1 MAYSRKDIE
10 QQHSQ
15 YKGMMPRWEYFIRS
29 YLGGKEYQDGKFLQ
43 EYQLELESEYFKRLN
58 YTPLDNHARNVI
70 DIYSSFLFRVP
81 PTRELGT
88 LQDDP
93 SVDQFL
99 DDADYEGRTFDALM
113 REVQNYASIYGHC
126 WLLVDKPPTNVFTR
140 AEELQQGIRPYL
152 NIYTPENI
160 YDWHYTRSE
169 SGYYVLDYLKIRESI
184 DEQGEYFKLWYL
196 DKIDTVYISAKN
208 RDEPKLIESLPNPL
222 GRIPA
227 VIVYN
232 QRSPMRGIGVSDLT
246 DIADLQKA
254 IYNELSEIEQIIRLS
269 NHPSLVKTR
278 DTDATAGAGSII
290 EIPDNIDAN
299 LKPYILQPS
308 GSNLD
313 GVLKS
318 IEHKVDAINRL
329 SHVGAIRATGE
340 RIQSGIALR
349 TEFQL
354 LNAKLAEKAK
364 LMELAE
370 EQMWQFWFMYY
381 DQTWMGKVEYPG
393 SFNIRDTGKEIEQLA
408 IAKNTATTASLGE
421 THIRTI
427 ISHHTNT
434 YRIAIFRRKKY
445 PLARLQTFPDNFEF
459 VRNNGSLSAKKYPL
473 STSDGYRVLGNA
485 VPPLLAFHIAMRI
498 KKNWDLYFKAN

>member
-1 MAYSRKDIE
+1 MAYSRQDIE
-10 QQHSQ
+10 QQHSH
-15 YKGMMPRWEYFIRS
+15 YKGMINRWEYFIRS
-29 YLGGKEYQDGKFLQ
+29 YLGGKEYKDGKFLQ
-43 EYQLELESEYFKRLN
+43 QYKLELENEFFDRLT
-58 YTPLDNHARNVI
+58 YTPLDNHCRNI
-70 DIYSSFLFRVP
+70 IHIYSSYLFRVP
-81 PTRELGT
+81 ATRELGILENDAT
-88 LQDDP
+88 VPYFLQD
-93 SVDQFL
+93 
-99 DDADYEGRTFDALM
+99 ADLEGRSFDSLM

-126 WLLVDKPPTNVFTR
+126 WVLVDKPSTNVFTR

-160 YDWHYTRSE
+160 LDWHYTRGE
-169 SGYYVLDYLKIRESI
+169 SGYYILDYLKVRESI
-184 DEQGEYFKLWYL
+184 DDNGEYYKLWYL
-196 DKIDTVYISAKN
+196 DKIDTVFVSTMN
-208 RDEPKLIESLPNPL
+208 RDEPKLVESLPNPL
-222 GRIPA
+222 GKIPA

-278 DTDATAGAGSII
+278 DTDATAGAGSVI
-290 EIPDNIDAN
+290 EIPDNLDSN

-318 IEHKVDAINRL
+318 IGHKVDAINRL

-354 LNAKLAEKAK
+354 LNAKLAEKSK

-370 EQMWQFWFMYY
+370 EQIWRFYAIWQEEQFDGEIMYPTTF
-381 DQTWMGKVEYPG
+381 D
-393 SFNIRDTGKEIEQLA
+393 IRDWASDLELLQSAKASNIKSSTFTKELDKQIARTVIDDDEKLVIIDAEIET
-408 IAKNTATTASLGE
+408 NTQALGE
-421 THIRTI
+421 
-427 ISHHTNT
+427 
-434 YRIAIFRRKKY
+434 
-445 PLARLQTFPDNFEF
+445 FPQQPITLPT
-459 VRNNGSLSAKKYPL
+459 V
-473 STSDGYRVLGNA
+473 
-485 VPPLLAFHIAMRI
+485 
-498 KKNWDLYFKAN
+498 